1 MAQRAGP
8 MRVPDPIIS
17 RTRKSAFSRVLR
29 SLMIIALVA
38 GAIAGVAVVFA
49 YVQFTAKG
57 PLVANTVYQV
67 NSGLKRSEIG
77 VQLQDAGIVRSASIF
92 TAAAY
97 VNGAFGGRL
106 KAGEYEFPANA
117 SIDQVLSIITS
128 GRAVT
133 YKVTIPEGW
142 TTQMAVARVT
152 ENDVLTGEVTAV
164 PAEGA
169 ILPETYVF
177 RRGLTRQKMLDDM
190 QAAQTEML
198 DEAWKASAVS
208 SVLKTKEEAVILASI
223 VEKETGIPRERPL
236 VASVFLNRLKQGIR
250 LQSDPTIIY
259 GLVGGKGKLDRAL
272 TKDDLIS
279 DTPYNTYRIA
289 GLPPG
294 PISNPGRA
302 SLEAVLNPPDTGYL
316 YFVADGSGGHA
327 FAKTLEEHFVNVAK
341 WRAIKNFQASLQ
353 TTITSTESVPDGLPT
368 PPTPPMPPAVVAV
381 AQPAVPANPV
391 EVAAANPVEVAA
403 AKPVESAPATPETTT
418 PSIVKPIAKPANL
431 GAATLKPGTWILVA
445 NQLVPI
451 PRQKPKR

>member
-17 RTRKSAFSRVLR
+17 RIRKSAFSRVLR

-57 PLVANTVYQV
+57 PLVANTIYQV

-77 VQLQDAGIVRSASIF
+77 AQLQDAGIVRSASIF

-97 VNGAFGGRL
+97 VNGALGGRL

-142 TTQMAVARVT
+142 TTQMAVARVM

-164 PAEGA
+164 PVEGA

-208 SVLKTKEEAVILASI
+208 SVLKTKEEAVILASV

-259 GLVGGKGKLDRAL
+259 GLAGGKGKLDRAL

-353 TTITSTESVPDGLPT
+353 TTKASTESVPDGLPT
-368 PPTPPMPPAVVAV
+368 PPTPPVPPAVVAAV
-381 AQPAVPANPV
+381 QPAVPTKPV
-391 EVAAANPVEVAA
+391 EVAAANPVG
-403 AKPVESAPATPETTT
+403 SAPAAPETTT
-418 PSIVKPIAKPANL
+418 LSIVKPIAKPANL